1 RHYHERTGGH
11 IHDVATLREELSK
24 AGVVLDQLRDRWGQP
39 YRFEFSVYHASYMLI
54 VSSGGPDKE
63 FSEHEEYRGDDFDIW
78 TTPIDYFAE
87 SRKKIEETLDKNLKT
102 TKTFPQTE
110 KDLNEVLRNSENS
123 LETLR
128 DPWNRPYYATF
139 LIQANYADR
148 AKLETQAREGESP
161 VTRVTLTPVT
171 QKIANIFL
179 RSTGPDGVAETKD
192 DFTVANFTGVVSEE
206 VRGDSRPRA
215 AATQVILSGSNGI
228 IHGTVTDVNGASV
241 ARAQVT
247 ATHTTRDTHYET
259 YTNDEGKFVI
269 SDLPP
274 GL

>member
-87 SRKKIEETLDKNLKT
+87 SRKKIEEALDKNLKT
-102 TKTFPQTE
+102 NNNFPQTE
-110 KDLNEVLRNSENS
+110 KDLNNVLRNSENS

-139 LIQANYADR
+139 LVQSNYADR
-148 AKLETQAREGESP
+148 ASVETQAREGDSP
-161 VTRVTLTPVT
+161 VTRVILTPMT
-171 QKIANIFL
+171 QKVAAIFL
-179 RSTGPDGVAETKD
+179 RSLGPDGVAGTSD
-192 DFTVANFTGVVSEE
+192 DFTVANFTGTLAEE
-206 VRGDSRPRA
+206 VRDHSRPQ
-215 AATQVILSGSNGI
+215 ATASQVVLSGTNGV
-228 IHGTVTDVNGASV
+228 IHGTVVDVNGASV
-241 ARAQVT
+241 PRAKVIASQ
-247 ATHTTRDTHYET
+247 TTRDTHYET
-259 YTNDEGKFVI
+259 YSNDEGKFVI
-269 SDLPP
+269 S
-274 GL
+274 